1 MIYRILTTLSF
12 MLALPVAAAAGDYD
26 GSKALR
32 CVPTDAVS
40 CAGAGA
46 CERMTAKDMDL
57 PLYVKIDFKK
67 EMMSGSLENGDQRK
81 TPIER
86 VEKGEYST
94 MIQGGEYER
103 AWSFVIQ
110 HDTGKLSGAIAGYE
124 GGIILLGA
132 CDVD

>member
-1 MIYRILTTLSF
+1 MIFRILTTLSLTLGLT
-12 MLALPVAAAAGDYD
+12 LAASASDYD
-26 GSKALR
+26 GSKSLL
-32 CVPTDAVS
+32 CVPTDVVS

-46 CERMTAKDMDL
+46 CERMTAKEMDL

-67 EMMSGSLENGDQRK
+67 EIMLGTLENGEERK

-103 AWSFVIQ
+103 AWSLVVQ